1 MASDNGNGLTSAID
15 GSARSSMSTDGS
27 SAVYMDAQEEQERLP
42 GAWPATATTAESGR
56 GEKSQISGAK
66 ELRTLEGALAS
77 TSLSNPSNASGTAA
91 AGARETAAGE
101 EEVEALADDA
111 TTPTLPST
119 SSDNPRRSSLSRS
132 HDADPTAF
140 PPSHA
145 VFPTRRSFDSTSV
158 HSVKSHPYATAKN
171 HFPLVKQPKKAKDST
186 PASPSADPFLSG
198 APSNSA
204 LPPPDPSPPHPHRR
218 TSVSSSL
225 CVPSPHAAASP
236 APRDRTPSGGVFP
249 TVPRTKSTP
258 SGSKGPSPPSSDAAS
273 TTSGSAGR
281 GQRSR
286 PPPSISIP
294 PVGSPQTHRTT
305 SPAASQYAP
314 SIAPS
319 ARSTATHATRQT
331 NPFKP
336 SYTASLAPSYAE
348 LHQATSAEP
357 IEGPTSIFLNP
368 TPQPRSVTE
377 LLPKKKLSSFFSKGK
392 SKLTGSSSTSAQSEA
407 ARMNDPSYR
416 GKSATILDAAL
427 ASSATWAQ
435 RRGEQS
441 RMPIGGAFGP
451 PAGYRPAHQVL
462 RQQQAREAGGETP
475 LGPAMMGG
483 GTEQP
488 VTGEAI
494 AEAFARNQGRSGS
507 RRMSMVSLQSTADI
521 ASPAGGAFPVRR
533 EVFATKPR
541 PRPSGEGLQSTR
553 EEPVAANKVEVKSDR
568 ETEQKGL
575 GIS

>member
-1 MASDNGNGLTSAID
+1 
-15 GSARSSMSTDGS
+15 MSTDGS

-42 GAWPATATTAESGR
+42 GPWPATATTAESGR
-56 GEKSQISGAK
+56 GESSQAGGDN
-66 ELRTLEGALAS
+66 EVRTLEVALAS
-77 TSLSNPSNASGTAA
+77 TSLSAPSNASGTAA
-91 AGARETAAGE
+91 SSARTTAAGD
-101 EEVEALADDA
+101 EEVEALADGA
-111 TTPTLPST
+111 TTPTLAST
-119 SSDNPRRSSLSRS
+119 SSGNPCRSSFSCS
-132 HDADPTAF
+132 HGADPTAF

-158 HSVKSHPYATAKN
+158 HSGKSHPYATAKN
-171 HFPLVKQPKKAKDST
+171 HFPLVKQPKKAKDLT
-186 PASPSADPFLSG
+186 PASPSADPFLSTAPPNPALPSP
-198 APSNSA
+198 APS
-204 LPPPDPSPPHPHRR
+204 PHHSHRR
-218 TSVSSSL
+218 TSVSSGLS
-225 CVPSPHAAASP
+225 VPSPHATPSP
-236 APRDRTPSGGVFP
+236 APRERTASGTVFP
-249 TVPRTKSTP
+249 TIARAKSTP

-281 GQRSR
+281 GPRSR
-286 PPPSISIP
+286 PPASISIP
-294 PVGSPQTHRTT
+294 PVGSPHTQRTT
-305 SPAASQYAP
+305 SPATSQYTP

-319 ARSTATHATRQT
+319 ARSTATRQT

-348 LHQATSAEP
+348 VHQATSAEP

-368 TPQPRSVTE
+368 TPQPRSVAE

-416 GKSATILDAAL
+416 GRSATILDAAL

-494 AEAFARNQGRSGS
+494 AAAFARNQGRSGS
-507 RRMSMVSLQSTADI
+507 RRMSMVTLQSTADI

-541 PRPSGEGLQSTR
+541 PRP
-553 EEPVAANKVEVKSDR
+553 
-568 ETEQKGL
+568 
-575 GIS
+575 

>member
-1 MASDNGNGLTSAID
+1 MASDNGNGLASAIE
-15 GSARSSMSTDGS
+15 GSARSSISTDGS
-27 SAVYMDAQEEQERLP
+27 SAVYMDAQEEQGQLP
-42 GAWPATATTAESGR
+42 GAWPETATAGR
-56 GEKSQISGAK
+56 GENSQAGGDAD
-66 ELRTLEGALAS
+66 LRTLEGALAS
-77 TSLSNPSNASGTAA
+77 TSLANPSTGTAA
-91 AGARETAAGE
+91 AGARTTAPVD

-132 HDADPTAF
+132 HGADPTAF

-145 VFPTRRSFDSTSV
+145 VFPTRRSFDGTSV
-158 HSVKSHPYATAKN
+158 YSGKSHPYATAKN
-171 HFPLVKQPKKAKDST
+171 HFPLVKQPKKARDST
-186 PASPSADPFLSG
+186 PASPSADPFLSPALSDPASLSP
-198 APSNSA
+198 APS
-204 LPPPDPSPPHPHRR
+204 PHHPHRR
-218 TSVSSSL
+218 TSVSSGLS
-225 CVPSPHAAASP
+225 VPSPRAAPSP
-236 APRDRTPSGGVFP
+236 APRERTASGSVFP

-286 PPPSISIP
+286 PPASINIP
-294 PVGSPQTHRTT
+294 PVGSPHTQRTT
-305 SPAASQYAP
+305 SPATSQYTP

-348 LHQATSAEP
+348 VHQATSAEP

-368 TPQPRSVTE
+368 TPQPRSVAE

-392 SKLTGSSSTSAQSEA
+392 SKLTGSSSSSVQSEA

-416 GKSATILDAAL
+416 GRSATILDAAL

-441 RMPIGGAFGP
+441 RMPIGGTFGP

-462 RQQQAREAGGETP
+462 RQQQQAREAGGETP

-541 PRPSGEGLQSTR
+541 LRPSGEGLQSTR
-553 EEPVAANKVEVKSDR
+553 EEPATAKDEAKSDR
-568 ETEQKGL
+568 EAEQKGL